1 MTSSCSDNTSP
12 RGNICINVQ
21 DSGYQGH
28 SGTSLRY
35 LSLSQRPTVTHE
47 GILRD
52 HPSLLARVQLEL
64 NLSAN
69 RDTATDVV
77 AQHTEYWHFDQNPG
91 LEGRSVCGGGHI
103 SEALRLTR
111 SEGVKVGD
119 VTSVASIKVD
129 RFGLVNGDGL
139 IM

>member
-1 MTSSCSDNTSP
+1 MSCDLF
-12 RGNICINVQ
+12 R
-21 DSGYQGH
+21 GH
-28 SGTSLRY
+28 S
-35 LSLSQRPTVTHE
+35 
-47 GILRD
+47 
-52 HPSLLARVQLEL
+52 
-64 NLSAN
+64 
-69 RDTATDVV
+69 
-77 AQHTEYWHFDQNPG
+77 
-91 LEGRSVCGGGHI
+91 